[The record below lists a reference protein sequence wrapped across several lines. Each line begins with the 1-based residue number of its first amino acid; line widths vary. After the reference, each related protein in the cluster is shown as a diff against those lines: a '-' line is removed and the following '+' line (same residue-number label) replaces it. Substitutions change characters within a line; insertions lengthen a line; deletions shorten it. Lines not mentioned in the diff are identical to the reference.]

1 VSEALA
7 IYLNDHFAGSVAA
20 VELLD
25 HLLTILADDD
35 RRAVL
40 VAVRKDVEEDQE
52 VLRQILHG
60 VGAHESIIRK
70 AAAWL
75 TEKIGLAK
83 LRLDDPHAGELH
95 LLEAFEAVALGVQGK
110 LALWGSL
117 ATQQTQWPELQGLDF
132 SLLQRRAEDQHQR
145 IEALRLRSARVALA
159 PSP

>member
-1 VSEALA
+1 VSEALT

-25 HLLTILADDD
+25 HLLTILPDDD

-52 VLRQILHG
+52 VLRRILHG

-95 LLEAFEAVALGVQGK
+95 LLEALEAVGLGVQGK
-110 LALWGSL
+110 LALWRSL
-117 ATQQTQWPELQGLDF
+117 AAQQAQWPELQDLNF
-132 SLLQRRAEDQHQR
+132 ALLQQRAEDQHQK
-145 IEALRLRSARVALA
+145 IEALRLRSARMALA
-159 PSP
+159 PSR